1 MVAFAISRAVG
12 SSVVRNR
19 LRRQLRVLLTQAEL
33 PSGSFLVGV
42 RPAGAAR
49 SFRELSSDVDALVS
63 QIRRVSAQVS
73 THLPNTSSKKN
84 SNVGTSSSDS

>member
-19 LRRQLRVLLTQAEL
+19 LRRRLRVLLTEAEL

-49 SFRELSSDVDALVS
+49 SFPELSSDVDALVS
-63 QIRRVSAQVS
+63 QIRRASAQVS
-73 THLPNTSSKKN
+73 LHISNTSSKAN
-84 SNVGTSSSDS
+84 SNLGTSSSES